1 MTDLSQRLKN
11 LTPERQALLKLR
23 LKQREAASHDAKPPM
38 TRVPP
43 VNAATGEQQGAEG
56 KPKPRSGNKQRTM
69 DFGLYFFSA
78 DGSGAGREKYRLLL
92 ESAKFAD
99 RNGFGSVWTPERHFQ
114 AFGGLYPNPS
124 VLSAALA
131 VLTQRVQI
139 RAGSVVLPL
148 HSPVRVAEEWALVD
162 NLSNGRVA
170 ISFATGWHK
179 HDYVIRPEAFENRRE
194 LMFEG
199 LETVR
204 RLWAGETL
212 TLSGVNGEPTRV
224 RTLPRPVQAELP
236 CWVTAS
242 SSRTWRHAGEV
253 GAHVLSIL
261 GASLEETAQNIKS
274 YRQARAENGYDPRD
288 GIVSIML
295 HTFLDDHMEET
306 REKVRRPLSL
316 YLKNFLNQF
325 KEVSGADRF
334 GDEESLL
341 AFAFERY
348 FNHASLLGTP
358 QKCAGMVETLCDMGV
373 NDAACLID
381 FGMGFDAVMGSLEH
395 LNELRK
401 AYAPE
406 PSSNP

>member
-1 MTDLSQRLKN
+1 MTDLSERLKN
-11 LTPERQALLKLR
+11 LTPEQQALLKLR
-23 LKQREAASHDAKPPM
+23 LKRKNASAPESRRGD
-38 TRVPP
+38 
-43 VNAATGEQQGAEG
+43 GGAG
-56 KPKPRSGNKQRTM
+56 KPLAETGDGAPAAWKPRPPAGNKKRCM
-69 DFGLYFFSA
+69 DFGLFFFSA
-78 DGSGAGREKYRLLL
+78 DGTGAGAEKYRLLL

-99 RNGFGSVWTPERHFQ
+99 QNGFGSVWTPERHFQ

-162 NLSNGRVA
+162 NLSNGRVGL
-170 ISFATGWHK
+170 SFATGWHS
-179 HDYVIRPEAFENRRE
+179 HDYVIRPEAFENRRD

-199 LETVR
+199 IETVR
-204 RLWAGETL
+204 GLWAGETL
-212 TLSGVNGEPTRV
+212 TFSGVGGEPTRV

-253 GAHVLSIL
+253 GANVLSIL
-261 GASLEETAQNIKS
+261 GASLEETANNIKS
-274 YRQARAENGYDPRD
+274 YRQARAENGYDPRT

-295 HTFLDDHMEET
+295 HTFMDPDVEAT
-306 REKVRRPLSL
+306 KEKVRRPLSL

-325 KEVSGADRF
+325 KEISEAGQF

-348 FNHASLLGTP
+348 FNHASLLGSP
-358 QKCAGMVETLCDMGV
+358 QKCADMIETLCDIGV

-381 FGMGFDAVMGSLEH
+381 FGMEFDAVMKSLEH
-395 LNELRK
+395 LNALRA
-401 AYAPE
+401 AYAP
-406 PSSNP
+406 NPDP